1 MVHIHRI
8 HKDNGYPQFDYTI
21 EKVMSEPDF
30 NRKDVSKFIGTR
42 VYTPKAGDKIFFVSG
57 CDVPRFKVKQ
67 LCQKYD
73 IALVKFQDKA
83 DVKFIGPQVV
93 HDLFTSHYENLLSK
107 SYLLDYLHQVLGDT
121 DVRYMSFINDIKNS
135 GATTVA
141 MHYSPLAELKDKTWF
156 QLKLFRGNNADRTE
170 GGMLNHHSYLKL
182 VDIAAYNQF
191 MDLCTDNKYYNQDDI
206 MKIINSGTV
215 MTEELREQTRRLF
228 ESTDVGNHRVAMEAM
243 ANCDYEASAVPL
255 LLLMKDFGQTMYS
268 CNTKN
273 HVNFKAL
280 LKFFNVRDLQHV
292 NFDDIIA
299 SLRYQKILNTSNLK
313 MLIPDVKDDMSSRAQ
328 SGSFDITEIAIKE
341 DIKSEVIVDGVDA
354 EMVEEESSDEINP
367 TLGV

>member
-83 DVKFIGPQVV
+83 DVKFIGPQVI
-93 HDLFTSHYENLLSK
+93 HDLFTSHYESLLSK

-121 DVRYMSFINDIKNS
+121 DVRYLSFINDIKNS
-135 GATTVA
+135 DVTTVA
-141 MHYSPLAELKDKTWF
+141 IHHNPLSELKDKIWF

-170 GGMLNHHSYLKL
+170 GGMLNRHGYLKL

-191 MDLCTDNKYYNQDDI
+191 MDLCTDVRYFNQDDI

-215 MTEELREQTRRLF
+215 MDEELREQTKRLF
-228 ESTDVGNHRVAMEAM
+228 DSKDVGNHRVAMEAM

-255 LLLMKDFGQTMYS
+255 LLLMKDFGNIMYA

-280 LKFFNVRDLQHV
+280 LKFFNVVNLQ
-292 NFDDIIA
+292 NISFDNIIS
-299 SLRYQKILNTSNLK
+299 SLRYQKILTTSNLK
-313 MLIPDVKDDMSSRAQ
+313 MLIPDIKYDISIRSR
-328 SGSFDITEIAIKE
+328 SGSFDVTEITLKE
-341 DIKSEVIVDGVDA
+341 DIKAEVIVDGVDA